1 MSRIKEII
9 IDRENTIRNY
19 IREMDCL
26 TEHMDEDEADEVWD
40 AWIECGLPYDEDD
53 DEVMFDIVTDT
64 DRYYFTIGVMVEF
77 IKHITEEMGI

>member
-26 TEHMDEDEADEVWD
+26 TENMDEDTAGEVWE
-40 AWIECGLPYDEDD
+40 AWIESGLPYDEDD

-64 DRYYFTIGVMVEF
+64 ERYYYTIGLMVEF
-77 IKHITEEMGI
+77 IRVTTEELEV

>member
-26 TEHMDEDEADEVWD
+26 TEHMDEDDADEVWD
-40 AWIECGLPYDEDD
+40 AWIESGLPYDEDD

-64 DRYYFTIGVMVEF
+64 DRYYYTIGLMVEF
-77 IKHITEEMGI
+77 IRVTAEEMGI

>member
-9 IDRENTIRNY
+9 IDRENTLRNY

-26 TEHMDEDEADEVWD
+26 TEHMDENDADEVWD
-40 AWIECGLPYDEDD
+40 AWIESGLPYDEDD

-64 DRYYFTIGVMVEF
+64 ERYYYTIGLMVEF
-77 IKHITEEMGI
+77 IRVTTEEMGV

>member
-26 TEHMDEDEADEVWD
+26 VEHMDENEADEVWD
-40 AWIECGLPYDEDD
+40 AWIESGLPYDEDD

-64 DRYYFTIGVMVEF
+64 ERYYYTIGLMVEF
-77 IKHITEEMGI
+77 IRVTTEEMGV

>member
-26 TEHMDEDEADEVWD
+26 TEHMDEDDASEVWD
-40 AWIECGLPYDEDD
+40 AWIESGLPYDEDD

-77 IKHITEEMGI
+77 IKHITEEMGV